1 MLPVF
6 TYLLPNGTWFDFI
19 WFLVRDETGFASQ
32 LIPTPS
38 LHTQLMSDGPHHQCL
53 CPLLFLQSIV
63 GFFHVTRES
72 DHWKCCETRVRFFHL
87 SSRRLKCLTSIC
99 RCQREDSTFFPLI
112 STPWALV
119 RPEIE
124 SGPTASKSGT
134 QPVDLTK
141 LNYFEIDIPWSVIPS
156 YFRDSIL
163 QQRRVKTPKMK
174 RLKTSKKK

>member
-1 MLPVF
+1 MIWFYLVFGEGRNRLCLPVDSNAFF
-6 TYLLPNGTWFDFI
+6 THPTYEWWTTPPVSMSSTL
-19 WFLVRDETGFASQ
+19 FAK
-32 LIPTPS
+32 
-38 LHTQLMSDGPHHQCL
+38 HC
-53 CPLLFLQSIV
+53 

-87 SSRRLKCLTSIC
+87 NSRRLKCLTSIC